1 MAISAFYKVI
11 SFYFLKNKGSILFSL
26 YNFFLFLIVIFFLD
40 DLFVL
45 CVNLIIQLKLK
56 SQFNLEYLILRWF
69 PSSNQNLIQ
78 YKYYFGCVNRVK
90 IFTLDRLLVKRDLL
104 LKWLLLIVFNCK
116 ILLFVININ
125 EKFIWVSLVFYHQ
138 L

>member
-56 SQFNLEYLILRWF
+56 SQFNLEYLILR
-69 PSSNQNLIQ
+69 
-78 YKYYFGCVNRVK
+78 
-90 IFTLDRLLVKRDLL
+90 
-104 LKWLLLIVFNCK
+104 
-116 ILLFVININ
+116 
-125 EKFIWVSLVFYHQ
+125 
-138 L
+138 